1 MVVASYGVGPCCRTA
16 AGGWIGTIP
25 LDGADAA
32 EALDAHTKQL
42 GRAPWRIHE
51 RAVKKWQCIVCGWI
65 YDEAEGCEE
74 EGIAPGTRWEDV
86 PEDFV
91 CPECGV
97 GKEDFEMIEI
107 G

>member
-1 MVVASYGVGPCCRTA
+1 MASGRSAGA
-16 AGGWIGTIP
+16 AGGWIGVLFRWTVP
-25 LDGADAA
+25 TQPKRSTRN
-32 EALDAHTKQL
+32 TKEL

>member
-1 MVVASYGVGPCCRTA
+1 MIVQGARVGIA
-16 AGGWIGTIP
+16 IQLIF
-25 LDGADAA
+25 
-32 EALDAHTKQL
+32 L
-42 GRAPWRIHE
+42 GRASSL
-51 RAVKKWQCIVCGWI
+51 RALFDGCLEGYQIMRKWQCIVCGWI

-74 EGIAPGTRWEDV
+74 ENVAPGTRWEDV

-97 GKEDFEMIEI
+97 SKEDFQMIEV